1 VRVTVRVPATA
12 ANLGAGFDCLGIALE
27 LRSEVTLD
35 LGRPFGVEIEGEG
48 YERLPRDRRNMVVRT
63 VDGFF
68 QRIGRPAPPFRL
80 TQRNRIP
87 QTGGLGSSSA
97 ALVGAL
103 LAANVAAGRPMDVAQ
118 LLPLAA
124 ELEGHPDNVA
134 PAVLGGLVVAVSEPE
149 GGLITVPL
157 DVPPELS
164 AVLFVPGFPMR
175 TKRARQLLPKLVPHR
190 DAAFNAGRSALFIAA
205 FQTGRLDLLRVAMQ
219 DRLHQ
224 PYRSQLFPAM
234 GAIFEAALGAG
245 ACGACL
251 SGAGSAILAF
261 ATEHQSAIGEAMQRV
276 AAARGVEGHWLV
288 ADIARS
294 GAEVVVET

>member
-1 VRVTVRVPATA
+1 VRVTARVPATA

-35 LGRPFGVEIEGEG
+35 LDQPFGVEIEGEG
-48 YERLPRDRRNMVVRT
+48 HERLPRDHRNMVART
-63 VDGFF
+63 VTGFF
-68 QRIGRPAPPFRL
+68 ERIGRPAPPFRL
-80 TQRNRIP
+80 IQRNRIP

-103 LAANVAAGRPMDVAQ
+103 LAANVVAGRPMDATQ
-118 LLPLAA
+118 LLCVAA

-134 PAVLGGLVVAVSEPE
+134 PALLGGLVIAVAEPDA
-149 GGLITVPL
+149 GLIAVPL
-157 DVPPELS
+157 DVPLELS
-164 AVLFVPGFPMR
+164 AVLFVPSFAMR

-190 DAAFNAGRSALFIAA
+190 DAVFNASRTALLIAA
-205 FQTGRLDLLRVAMQ
+205 FQTGRLELLRIAMQ
-219 DRLHQ
+219 DKLHQ

-245 ACGACL
+245 ASGACL

-261 ATEHQSAIGEAMQRV
+261 ATERQSAIGEAMQRV
-276 AAARGVEGHWLV
+276 AAARGVEGRWLV

-294 GAEVVVET
+294 GAEVVVES